1 MTPEQTAQV
10 EEAKK
15 RIRALAR
22 QWMAEGR
29 PAGAL
34 TAALKGIEGFG
45 LHWGAESA
53 SGGVKGLEATREGR
67 RQEADM
73 LRMYREIVEGA
84 EK

>member
-45 LHWGAESA
+45 LHWGS
-53 SGGVKGLEATREGR
+53 
-67 RQEADM
+67 
-73 LRMYREIVEGA
+73 